1 LGLVRLTSRQRD
13 DLERAK
19 RYAMDISIR
28 SVLMKQQ
35 ITHQQTQQKL
45 AMYTQALSLMAR
57 VYIGSISFEVREE
70 NIKQAFSVFGP
81 IKSINMS
88 WDVATGHHKGFAFLE
103 FEVPEAA
110 LLAQE
115 SMNGKLMG
123 GRNLKVGRPSNMPQA
138 QPIIEMVTQEAKE
151 YHRVYVASVHPDL
164 SEQDLRSVFEAF
176 GVITRVQLAKQPNG
190 KGHRGFG
197 YIEFTSAQAVREAI
211 EGMNNFDLGGQYL
224 QVGRCITPP
233 EALTYIVPTNT
244 TTLPTAA
251 AVAAA
256 AVTAKIQAQE
266 VVGSSTAGAPL
277 AITATAH
284 SPEKKKKAAVAAGV
298 EKKRPKIQKP
308 KKERKPKLN
317 TASAMAAVHKAG
329 AINEKVQQQ
338 LQNNEEAS
346 LSSMEHV
353 EIRGNDARHML
364 MHKLMRTNR
373 SSVIVM
379 KNIATEVDEFLEED
393 MREECGKYGTV
404 TNVVIVEEKEASQI
418 RIFVRFAD
426 PTQAEACLKVMNGR
440 WFDGR
445 QIEAKSYDQILFE
458 HDDFSG

>member
-1 LGLVRLTSRQRD
+1 MAQSSMMPLLQQEGTVYVGPGAKKEAQVIGLGLIRLSGRQKD

-19 RYAMDISIR
+19 RYAMDTSIR
-28 SVLMKQQ
+28 AVLQKQQ
-35 ITHQQTQQKL
+35 IAHQQNQQKL

-70 NIKQAFSVFGP
+70 NIKQSFSVFGP
-81 IKSINMS
+81 IKTINMS
-88 WDVATGHHKGFAFLE
+88 YDVATGHHKGFAFLE

-138 QPIIEMVTQEAKE
+138 QPIIEMVTQEAKD

-176 GVITRVQLAKQPNG
+176 GVIIKVQLAKQSNG

-197 YIEFTSAQAVREAI
+197 YIEFNTAQAVREAI

-256 AVTAKIQAQE
+256 AVTAQIQAQE
-266 VVGSSTAGAPL
+266 VVGSGNAGGPL
-277 AITATAH
+277 AIAAASSPH
-284 SPEKKKKAAVAAGV
+284 SKGHFLPILGRHEYCPCDVTVCRA
-298 EKKRPKIQKP
+298 EWTQHRFFWYPKSTG
-308 KKERKPKLN
+308 R
-317 TASAMAAVHKAG
+317 
-329 AINEKVQQQ
+329 
-338 LQNNEEAS
+338 
-346 LSSMEHV
+346 
-353 EIRGNDARHML
+353 
-364 MHKLMRTNR
+364 
-373 SSVIVM
+373 
-379 KNIATEVDEFLEED
+379 
-393 MREECGKYGTV
+393 
-404 TNVVIVEEKEASQI
+404 
-418 RIFVRFAD
+418 
-426 PTQAEACLKVMNGR
+426 CLKMAVVG
-440 WFDGR
+440 
-445 QIEAKSYDQILFE
+445 
-458 HDDFSG
+458 